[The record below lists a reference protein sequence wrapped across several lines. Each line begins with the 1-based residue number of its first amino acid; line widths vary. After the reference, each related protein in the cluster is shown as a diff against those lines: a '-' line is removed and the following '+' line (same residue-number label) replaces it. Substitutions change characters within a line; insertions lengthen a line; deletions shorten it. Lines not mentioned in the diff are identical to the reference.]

1 MNPQV
6 TAALIS
12 AVVALV
18 VALLGIA
25 GAIASQGVA
34 TRRAFRNS
42 LALFERQ
49 HAAETESRRQERE
62 AAARQEDAR
71 KFADERRVTYAK
83 FLRLADEL
91 VAAEKDSAYYHYY
104 ALGNYAESMRWAG
117 KEPSPA
123 DLQAKAVEY
132 EILER
137 KYFWQYVGLRFE
149 LDEVVAGIDLL
160 GSGPVREAAKAL
172 AKSAA
177 ALQGRPSHTTVPDP
191 PATPPDPEP
200 GYDDLRIVFLA
211 KVRHELGVETG
222 RQHAVSCS

>member
-1 MNPQV
+1 MMNPQV

-12 AVVALV
+12 AIVALA

-25 GAIASQGVA
+25 GAIASQDVA

-49 HAAETESRRQERE
+49 HAAETESRRRERDE
-62 AAARQEDAR
+62 AARQEDAR
-71 KFADERRVTYAK
+71 RFADERRVSYAK

-91 VAAEKDSAYYHYY
+91 VAAEKSSYYYRYY

-117 KEPSPA
+117 KEPSSA

-132 EILER
+132 ETLER
-137 KYFWQYVGLRFE
+137 KYFWQYAHLRFE
-149 LDEVVAGIDLL
+149 LDEAVAGIDLL
-160 GSGPVREAAKAL
+160 GSGPIREAAKIL

-177 ALQGRPSHTTVPDP
+177 ALQPQPSYTAVF
-191 PATPPDPEP
+191 APEP
-200 GYDDLRIVFLA
+200 GYDDLRIAFLA
-211 KVRHELGVETG
+211 RARHELGVETA
-222 RQHAVSCS
+222 RQRAVSRS